1 LRRGRSLRCAIHRD
15 ALERI
20 ARRPLRT
27 RGACIKAFRHRRRWI
42 IALAGA
48 VAAERMIEPGRELLL
63 TGADVRFQLAC
74 DAIELPEVL
83 IF

>member
-1 LRRGRSLRCAIHRD
+1 MRGGRSLRCAIARE
-15 ALERI
+15 ALELI
-20 ARRPLRT
+20 ARRPLPT
-27 RGACIKAFRHRRRWI
+27 RGACVKAFRRWRRWI

-48 VAAERMIEPGRELLL
+48 VAEERNIEPGRVMLL